1 MKCSKLTGPSSAIDR
16 SAKQVGMTPRPL
28 RSVCI
33 RIGPDQLN
41 ARPLN
46 IVIVSPGRLCA
57 DSGLISDCRF
67 VGLARA
73 SRVLQSSLLL
83 GNFRNRVTNLG
94 KRPSIITLR
103 STDCGPPLFV
113 RQSSRVGGL
122 QVVDI
127 VVKTIGATQ
136 TSWTLT
142 CRIRKSA
149 RPQTT
154 SGIFQHLSDPRTRC
168 RRHN

>member
-57 DSGLISDCRF
+57 NSGLISYCRF

-83 GNFRNRVTNLG
+83 CNFRNRVTNLG
-94 KRPSIITLR
+94 KRPSITLR
-103 STDCGPPLFV
+103 STDYGPPLLV

-149 RPQTT
+149 RTQTT
-154 SGIFQHLSDPRTRC
+154 SGIFQRLSDPRTRC